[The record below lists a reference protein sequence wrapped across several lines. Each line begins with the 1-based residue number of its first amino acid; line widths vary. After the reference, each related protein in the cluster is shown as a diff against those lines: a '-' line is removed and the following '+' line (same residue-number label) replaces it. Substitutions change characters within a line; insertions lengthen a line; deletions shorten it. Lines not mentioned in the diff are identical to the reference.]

1 MADDVLERI
10 CADKRDWIAARKAE
24 TSQADIDA
32 AARAADAPRGFA
44 DALRSAHS
52 DGRHALIAEIKK
64 ASPSKGLIRA
74 DFDPATLARA
84 YQAGGASCLSVLTDV
99 PYFQGNDAFLG
110 QARAAVDLPC
120 LRKDFML
127 DPYQVAEARALG
139 AGHTLE
145 VGVAVEPALGDQQA
159 VGVDPA
165 GEAFAHVERNFQRFQ
180 VAIVDA

>member
-44 DALRSAHS
+44 DALHTAHS

-74 DFDPATLARA
+74 DFDPATLA
-84 YQAGGASCLSVLTDV
+84 YSAGFMVVVL
-99 PYFQGNDAFLG
+99 FLATVVFN
-110 QARAAVDLPC
+110 QVE
-120 LRKDFML
+120 KNFM
-127 DPYQVAEARALG
+127 DTV
-139 AGHTLE
+139 
-145 VGVAVEPALGDQQA
+145 
-159 VGVDPA
+159 
-165 GEAFAHVERNFQRFQ
+165 
-180 VAIVDA
+180 